1 MKQAYY
7 TSSVLDFL
15 STSPHNIIGQLAEQH
30 PFDLDPLQRNAWL
43 AEIDLLQTGL
53 SNDTEGWLALEFS
66 IPRVGRRVDAIIA
79 YDGIILV
86 VEFKVGGREF
96 TAAAIDQATDYALD
110 LKNFHAGSHERHIV
124 PIVVATNAKA
134 PDFSLHWG
142 PDGVSAPILSG
153 AHDLENIITHVRAA
167 TPKQLPLDFAAWMTS
182 GYKPTPSIIEAAQ
195 ALYRG
200 HKVEDITRSDAGAKN
215 LSETTARL
223 EQIIEDAKASG
234 EKTIC
239 FVTGVPGAG
248 KTLAGLNLVT
258 HRTKAHEEEHAV
270 FLSGNGPLVD
280 VLREALAR
288 DEQAQAHD
296 LGQPIRKSDAERK
309 VKSFIQ
315 NIHHFRDA
323 NLVASGPPIE
333 RVVVFDEAQRAWNLD
348 QAAKF
353 MSQKKGIS
361 DFGMSEPEFLISVM
375 DRHTDWCTVVCLV
388 GGGQEINSGEAGLL
402 EWLAALKKRFPRW
415 RVYTSPQLTHR
426 DYHWGD
432 DLPAMIASHA
442 HESLGELHLAV
453 SVRSF
458 RAEAL
463 SAFVGALIAGEPAE
477 ARDLY
482 ASIRKQYPIA
492 ITRDLS
498 EARAWLR
505 KQARG
510 TERFGLV
517 ASSGASRLKAEGV
530 NVHEKIGATY
540 WFLNDKTDV
549 RSSYYL
555 EDPATEF
562 DVQGLELDWV
572 AVCWDADLRRADSEW
587 SYHKFRGTVW
597 QRVNNPS
604 HRTYLANAYR
614 VLLTRARQGMIIY
627 VPRGDAED
635 ATRPPNFYNG
645 IYAYLQ
651 ECGLAP
657 VS

>member
-15 STSPHNIIGQLAEQH
+15 STSPHNILGQLAEQH

-153 AHDLENIITHVRAA
+153 AHDLENIITHVRAV

-323 NLVASGPPIE
+323 NLVAFGPPIE